1 MKEQQ
6 TWYYINNR
14 QIKVGPITRAELNEL
29 FDNKTIGDD
38 TKVLESGSDNWIMF
52 KDISAK
58 KASPSQ
64 TVATKQPA
72 SLSSLASNSAS
83 DSTPARKKS
92 SLNTDTMR
100 VFVTPEMLKDLAEPK
115 ESSPSEKPAMPAK
128 PMNTP
133 APAAATATP
142 APQQQTTTTQAPAT
156 KSSKFDASFILLAV
170 VAIGLV
176 GAICFLAYTLKAN
189 HKPNN
194 SQGSAIEK
202 TRSSQE

>member
-29 FDNKTIGDD
+29 FNNKTIGDD
-38 TKVLESGSDNWIMF
+38 TQVLESGSDNWIMF

-58 KASPSQ
+58 KSTPSQ
-64 TVATKQPA
+64 AMAAKQPA

-115 ESSPSEKPAMPAK
+115 EPSPSEKPAMPAK

-133 APAAATATP
+133 APAATP
-142 APQQQTTTTQAPAT
+142 APQQQAANTQVPAT
-156 KSSKFDASFILLAV
+156 KPSKFDASFILLAI

-176 GAICFLAYTLKAN
+176 GAICFLAYTLKTN
-189 HKPNN
+189 HKSNN
-194 SQGSAIEK
+194 SQGSAIEE